1 VNKRILYT
9 VLLTGTVS
17 LVLGGVA
24 APGAWANEGK
34 KKVEVSTTGKGTLGS
49 PWTLKS
55 ALDDANGVL
64 TVGEEFEINTSANTP
79 PDAVGQPWTVT
90 FAQNGVVF
98 LDDTQNTQ
106 PTGIREAKMT
116 PRLTEPLHMTVHA
129 VNLVT
134 GETIDGAVTVP

>member
-1 VNKRILYT
+1 MNRHIWRT
-9 VLLTGTVS
+9 VLLAGAV
-17 LVLGGVA
+17 GVA
-24 APGAWANEGK
+24 LSAAGTPGAWASHG
-34 KKVEVSTTGKGTLGS
+34 KKVEASTSGVGTLNS

-90 FAQNGVVF
+90 FAQNGQVF
-98 LDDTQNTQ
+98 LTDTQSTAA
-106 PTGIREAKMT
+106 TGIREAKMT
-116 PRLTEPLHMTVHA
+116 PRQTEPLHMSVHA

-134 GETIDGAVTVP
+134 GEVIDGAVDLP